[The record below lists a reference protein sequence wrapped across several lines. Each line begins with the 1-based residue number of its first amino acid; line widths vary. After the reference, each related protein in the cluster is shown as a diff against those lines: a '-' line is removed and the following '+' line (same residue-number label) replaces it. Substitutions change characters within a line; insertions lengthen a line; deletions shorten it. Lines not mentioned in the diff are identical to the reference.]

1 MDANRAALSHSTLFN
16 LESLVNFQLP
26 QQVDNFDYYGN
37 SSQDESISSQG
48 LISVLTEN

>member
-26 QQVDNFDYYGN
+26 HKWIT
-37 SSQDESISSQG
+37 SIIMG
-48 LISVLTEN
+48 IVAMYER